1 MSFHGLLAVLSLA
14 LALAAAAA
22 ELRPAPLLLSS
33 SPPGEERKAQACS
46 PLSSSPHQFR
56 YASSLGCGHSCFQIK
71 CSGNNSALS
80 INSDTFLLL
89 LGLHHNA
96 SLLLSLPLPPSDSSA
111 CASLPNTSIDFS
123 GSPFRPSRDVC
134 RHLAALG
141 ACGSAL
147 PSHFSSSPCRRSSWQ
162 NRLLS
167 HPELL
172 FRVCSRVAPSRS
184 TSPAAARACRTG
196 EDVAFAIA
204 EFLGRGFVVE
214 WNSSIYA
221 HPYLAKCSSC
231 NSSATEA
238 CGFNDSASDKP
249 FLCFPTSENLGRSGS
264 PASRRFLPITAFL
277 FSVACVL
284 LLFISLWA
292 AAVSFR
298 RRCRWGDHGSDPMT
312 DFLLR
317 HHIQQPIYSYE
328 QLRASTNGFDPRRKI
343 GDGGFGSV
351 YLAHLNDGRV
361 AAVKRLHRHH
371 PAAAATKSFCNE
383 ILILSSLRHPNL
395 VRLHGYCCDPRG
407 LLLVYDYVPN
417 GTLADHLHCSR
428 SPYSK
433 PRTLP
438 WVVRLDIA
446 LQTAAA
452 IEYLHFSLKPPV
464 VHRDITST
472 NIFVERDM
480 RVKVGDFGLSRLL
493 TLSEPSS
500 SLGRPAEYVCCT
512 GPQGTPGYLDPE
524 YHRSFR
530 LTEKSDVYS
539 FGVVLLELVT
549 GLKAVDV
556 SRHRSEM
563 ALVDMVVSKIH
574 MGALHQVVD
583 PVLLE
588 EGKEVMA
595 MAEAVVELAFRCVAG
610 DKDDRPDARELVEEL
625 KRIRSKIVDPSKAT

>member
-1 MSFHGLLAVLSLA
+1 MTFFSLLAILSLS
-14 LALAAAAA
+14 LVAAAAA
-22 ELRPAPLLLSS
+22 ELRPSPLPPP
-33 SPPGEERKAQACS
+33 PPGDGRKAQPCS
-46 PLSSSPHQFR
+46 PLSSMPHHFR
-56 YASSLGCGHSCFQIK
+56 YDSSLGCGNSCFQIK

-80 INSDTFLLL
+80 INSGTFLL
-89 LGLHHNA
+89 LGLHRNA
-96 SLLLSLPLPPSDSSA
+96 SLLLSLPLPPSDSST
-111 CASLPNTSIDFS
+111 CPSLPNTSLDFS
-123 GSPFRPSRDVC
+123 GSPFLPSRDVC

-141 ACGSAL
+141 TCGSAL
-147 PSHFSSSPCRRSSWQ
+147 PSHFSSSPCRRSSWET
-162 NRLLS
+162 RLLS

-172 FRVCSRVAPSRS
+172 FRVCPRVAPSRS
-184 TSPAAARACRTG
+184 PSPSAARAIHAG
-196 EDVAFAIA
+196 EDVAFAIS
-204 EFLGRGFVVE
+204 EFLARGFVVE
-214 WNSSIYA
+214 WNSSTHP

-231 NSSATEA
+231 NSSATET
-238 CGFNDSASDKP
+238 CGFNGSASDKP
-249 FLCFPTSENLGRSGS
+249 FLCFPTAENLGRSGS
-264 PASRRFLPITAFL
+264 PASRRLLPITAFL
-277 FSVACVL
+277 FSVACVF

-292 AAVSFR
+292 ATVSFR

-371 PAAAATKSFCNE
+371 PPAAATKSFCNE

-438 WVVRLDIA
+438 WAVRLDIA

-512 GPQGTPGYLDPE
+512 VPQGTPGYLDPE

-625 KRIRSKIVDPSKAT
+625 KRIRSKIVDPPKAT